1 MESSRPR
8 YPVKIRSHLLVLVA
22 GAFVPLMVFAVAI
35 TSFSWWQQRKDL
47 ELRYLERVRAM
58 TIALDAEMDGAIRM
72 LRALGLSAEANG
84 EPREAMMER
93 LRRTLETQPLWSAVA
108 MGDPGW
114 TDVVSA
120 GRDAMPGS
128 SAGEPLA
135 VDAATLRRT
144 ALSGLPAVSGVVRAA
159 DGHYETQIAVPIGKT
174 GSVERVMV
182 AVVDQSAWLKFLSQY
197 PVGTGAT
204 MTLLDAQG
212 RVIART
218 QDNARWVGKPPAPLL
233 LDKSRE
239 MAEGAYRGR
248 DADGERVYAAHS
260 RSVRWGWTIAT
271 GVPARLIEAALLD
284 SSALLAAA
292 AFVSIGLAVL
302 LAFVFGRR
310 IQKPIT
316 GLGVSARA
324 LAHGDP
330 QPPHRPSSIDEVQDV
345 QDAFEEADGK
355 LRERQQRLNEA
366 LASEQRSRRDAEQA
380 SRAKDEFLAML
391 GHELRNPLNAI
402 SSAVSV
408 LHHVDPRGA
417 EALRAR
423 DIVDRQMVS
432 LRELVDDLLDVARVT
447 SGRIMLAART
457 LDLAA
462 VARRTVMMMSA
473 SGRLGRHKLETD
485 YREAWVSGDE
495 TRIEQIV
502 TNLVDNAAKYTPE
515 GGTLA
520 VRVRAGD
527 GEAVLEVADTGMG
540 IAPSLLPRIFDLF
553 TQGERT
559 IDRAQGGLGLGLA
572 LVRRLTELHGGT
584 VRAESPGVG
593 EGATFVV
600 NLPRVEAP
608 KEDPP
613 PAGVADAGK
622 EGKPLRIL
630 VVEDN
635 DDGRETLAM
644 MLRLNGHQVHE
655 ADSGPGG
662 VASMQSVH
670 PQVAIVDIG
679 LPGFDGYE
687 VARRTRAS
695 ADTREVRL
703 VALTGYGQEEDRR
716 NARAAGFDW
725 FLVKPADMGALS
737 EILAHV

>member
-1 MESSRPR
+1 
-8 YPVKIRSHLLVLVA
+8 VKIRSHLLVLVA

-35 TSFSWWQQRKDL
+35 TSFSWWQQRNDL

-72 LRALGLSAEANG
+72 LRALGLSVGMNG
-84 EPREAMMER
+84 ESRETVAEQM
-93 LRRTLETQPLWSAVA
+93 RRTLETQPLWSSVA

-114 TDVVSA
+114 SDVVSA
-120 GRDAMPGS
+120 SREAPAASGEEPPG
-128 SAGEPLA
+128 
-135 VDAATLRRT
+135 VDKETLRR
-144 ALSGLPAVSGVVRAA
+144 AVDSALPAVSGVVQAA
-159 DGHYETQIAVPIGKT
+159 DGHYETQVAVPIGRA
-174 GSVERVMV
+174 GSVERVLV
-182 AVVDQSAWLKFLSQY
+182 AIVDQSAWLKFLSQY
-197 PVGTGAT
+197 PIGTGAT
-204 MTLLDAQG
+204 MTLLDANG
-212 RVIART
+212 RVIATT
-218 QDNARWVGKPPAPLL
+218 QGNGRWVGKPPAPLL
-233 LDKSRE
+233 LEKSRE

-248 DADGERVYAAHS
+248 GADGERVYAAHS
-260 RSVRWGWTIAT
+260 RSVRWGWTVAT

-310 IQKPIT
+310 IQRAVT
-316 GLGVSARA
+316 ALGFSASA
-324 LAHGDP
+324 LAHGEP
-330 QPPHRPSSIDEVQDV
+330 QPSHRPSSIDEVQEV
-345 QDAFEEADGK
+345 QDAFEEADQK

-366 LASEQRSRRDAEQA
+366 LAAEQRSRRDAEQA

-402 SSAVSV
+402 TSAVSV
-408 LHHVDPRGA
+408 LHYVDPKSE

-423 DIVDRQMVS
+423 DIIDRQMVS

-447 SGRIMLAART
+447 SGRIMLSARA
-457 LDLAA
+457 LDLAE

-473 SGRLGRHKLETD
+473 SGRLARHKLVTD
-485 YREAWVSGDE
+485 YRTAWVNADA

-502 TNLVDNAAKYTPE
+502 TNLVDNAAKYTPD
-515 GGTLA
+515 GGTIA
-520 VRVRAGD
+520 VRVRPRN
-527 GEAVLEVADTGMG
+527 GEAALEVADTGMG

-572 LVRRLTELHGGT
+572 LVRRLAELHGGT

-593 EGATFVV
+593 EGATFAV
-600 NLPRVEAP
+600 NLPRIDAP
-608 KEDPP
+608 KEDRPP
-613 PAGVADAGK
+613 EDGTHAGK

-662 VASMQSVH
+662 VASIQSVH

-695 ADTREVRL
+695 PDTREVRL

-725 FLVKPADMGALS
+725 FLVKPADMGALT